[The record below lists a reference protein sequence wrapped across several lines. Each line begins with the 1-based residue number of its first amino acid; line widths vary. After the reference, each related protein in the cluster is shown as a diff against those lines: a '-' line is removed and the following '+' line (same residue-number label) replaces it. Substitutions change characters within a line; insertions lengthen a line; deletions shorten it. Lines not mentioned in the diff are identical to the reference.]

1 MKKIFTSL
9 EQLWEFQFN
18 FQEKCIMIISN
29 GTKKVS
35 FTLSRE
41 NTVLE
46 KALGGQI
53 KPFKC

>member
-1 MKKIFTSL
+1 M